1 MHVSMIH
8 FKGKTNSTENKVP
21 LYKAKFFNIQNNS
34 GYTDMLY
41 SVNLLS
47 LKVTEIYSSGG
58 DLHLELPSGQ
68 AEAPPEHWVCI
79 CGLYW

>member
-1 MHVSMIH
+1 
-8 FKGKTNSTENKVP
+8 
-21 LYKAKFFNIQNNS
+21 
-34 GYTDMLY
+34 MLY